1 MSNKVE
7 EIIPP
12 IDRTLLKKE
21 LTQDRFARTTRKG
34 ENEIYIVNYHNSPN
48 VLQEIGRLRELSFRS
63 AGGGTKKSIDLDE
76 YDTNELCYDQ
86 LIVWSPEDEEIIGGY
101 RFITCDKVLKT
112 NSDDIAL
119 STAHYF
125 DFSNEFKEKY
135 LPKTIELGRSWV
147 QPMFQPSVNPR
158 KGLYALDN
166 IWDGLGVLTVIY
178 PEIEYFFGKVTMYPD
193 YDTESR
199 DFLLY
204 FMNFYF
210 PDTDQLAVPK
220 FPLEQDYDEKSFH
233 DSIKGKDFKE
243 GFKTLNQFIRSK
255 GENVPPLINI
265 YMHLSPTMRT
275 FGTAM
280 NPEFGGVEETA
291 IMVKLADIYED
302 KKERHISPLLGK
314 DE

>member
-7 EIIPP
+7 EIIQP
-12 IDRTLLKKE
+12 IDRTLIKKE
-21 LTQDRFARTTRKG
+21 LTPERFARTTRKG

-76 YDTNELCYDQ
+76 YDTTELCYEQ

-101 RFITCDKVLKT
+101 RFIDCAKILEG
-112 NSDDIAL
+112 NEDDIPM
-119 STAHYF
+119 STSHYF
-125 DFSNEFKEKY
+125 DFSHSFIKDY

-166 IWDGLGVLTVIY
+166 IWDGLAVLTVVY
-178 PEIEYFFGKVTMYPD
+178 PNLEYFFGKVTMYPD

-204 FMNFYF
+204 FMNHFF
-210 PDTDQLAVPK
+210 PDPDQLAVPK
-220 FPLEQDYDEKSFH
+220 FPLEQDYNKKEFQSLLN
-233 DSIKGKDFKE
+233 GLDFKD
-243 GFKTLNQFIRSK
+243 GFKVLNQFVRSH
-255 GENVPPLINI
+255 GQNVPPLINI

-280 NPEFGGVEETA
+280 NPEFGGVEETG
-291 IMVKLADIYED
+291 IMVTVADIYED
-302 KKERHISPLLGK
+302 KKERHISPLLG
-314 DE
+314 